1 MIDKLTFMHAYNCI
15 CANVPAQIACI
26 TALNEGVEAPKYMNE
41 AYVERRNYLVS
52 ELTKLGFEITA
63 QPEGAF
69 IFSQVLNIS
78 PMTISNFVSIYLNQH
93 I

>member
-1 MIDKLTFMHAYNCI
+1 
-15 CANVPAQIACI
+15 
-26 TALNEGVEAPKYMNE
+26 MNE
-41 AYVERRNYLVS
+41 AYVERNYLVS

-69 IFSQVLNIS
+69 YIFPSIKHITDDDFDFL
-78 PMTISNFVSIYLNQH
+78 SIYLNQH

>member
-1 MIDKLTFMHAYNCI
+1 MHAYNCI

-26 TALNEGVEAPKYMNE
+26 TALNEGLEAPKYMNE

-69 IFSQVLNIS
+69 YIF
-78 PMTISNFVSIYLNQH
+78 PSN
-93 I
+93 